1 MELWY
6 VLAKTESEFLSKFL
20 PNQVYLKAIFK
31 SLSNKILVHHKQTT
45 YN

>member
-20 PNQVYLKAIFK
+20 PNEMHLKELLE
-31 SLSNKILVHHKQTT
+31 SLSNKILVHHKQAT